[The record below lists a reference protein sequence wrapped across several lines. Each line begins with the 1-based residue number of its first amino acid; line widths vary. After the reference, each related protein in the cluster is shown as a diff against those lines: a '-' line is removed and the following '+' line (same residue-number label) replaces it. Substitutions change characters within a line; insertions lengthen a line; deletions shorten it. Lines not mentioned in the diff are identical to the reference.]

1 MVQIA
6 HAKTFAVP
14 ARIIAALSQSHPQSL
29 TADEVF
35 NAAYKGCD
43 DLPSQPRKTLQVQI
57 AFARR
62 ALRGT
67 GWRIPT
73 QKNGRGAA
81 MNCRYRL
88 EQEGV
93 AA

>member
-1 MVQIA
+1 MLQIS

-14 ARIIAALSQSHPQSL
+14 SRIIAALSQSHPKSL

-35 NAAYKGCD
+35 NAAYEGSED
-43 DLPSQPRKTLQVQI
+43 IPSQPRKTLQVQI

-67 GWRIPT
+67 GWHIPA
-73 QKNGRGAA
+73 QKKGRGAA
-81 MNCRYRL
+81 TICRYRL
-88 EQEGV
+88 EQEG
-93 AA
+93 AAA